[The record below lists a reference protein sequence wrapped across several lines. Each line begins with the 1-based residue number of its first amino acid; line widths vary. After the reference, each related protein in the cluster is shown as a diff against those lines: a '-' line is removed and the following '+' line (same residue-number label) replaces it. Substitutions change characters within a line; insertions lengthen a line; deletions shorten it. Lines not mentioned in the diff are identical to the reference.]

1 MLQEGA
7 GIKRIPVLTV
17 AYLNRK
23 GPLDGFPAACRELYA
38 WVRDQG
44 YQVAG
49 PPIGVY
55 HSNPLDIPPQELLWE
70 AQLPLKPG
78 TPLSEPMNDAP
89 GVKKVPA
96 REVAYTFNTGAFT
109 TVGAVMQALFAW
121 VFANGYRLAGP
132 AEEVYLNDLESTPV
146 AEMET
151 EVRFPVEKRGARR
164 P

>member
-17 AYLNRK
+17 AYLTRK
-23 GPLDGFPAACRELYA
+23 GPFDGIPAACRELYA
-38 WVRDQG
+38 WVKDQG

-55 HSNPLDIPPQELLWE
+55 HSNPLDVPSQELLWE
-70 AQLPLKPG
+70 VQLPLKPG
-78 TPLSEPMNDAP
+78 TPLNEPLGDAP

-96 REVAYTFNTGAFT
+96 REVAYTFSTGAYA
-109 TVGAVMQALFAW
+109 TVGAVMQALFSW
-121 VFANGYRLAGP
+121 IFAAGYRLTGP

-146 AEMET
+146 AELET
-151 EVRFPVEKRGARR
+151 EVRFPIEKRAARR
-164 P
+164 S